1 MGECVP
7 TNRRITVATQGQ
19 GYDGVEI
26 AISDCGHG
34 IPKDQIDRLF
44 EPFFTT
50 KDHGLGLG
58 LTICR
63 SIVAAHG
70 GNLWAANNSTG
81 GATFYLRL
89 PASSRDGL

>member
-1 MGECVP
+1 
-7 TNRRITVATQGQ
+7 
-19 GYDGVEI
+19 
-26 AISDCGHG
+26 
-34 IPKDQIDRLF
+34 LF

-50 KDHGLGLG
+50 KNHGLGLG

-70 GNLWAANNSTG
+70 GNLWALNNANG

-89 PASSRDGL
+89 PASNRDRL